1 MTCTIGETVMS
12 TVHLCPNPRC
22 RTENPADH
30 AYCYECGSRLPA
42 QASRAGTG
50 QPLPWPLVTAL
61 LFLLG
66 LVFIAAL
73 LLSNRPP

>member
-12 TVHLCPNPRC
+12 TVQLCPNPRC

-30 AYCYECGSRLPA
+30 AYCHECGSRLPA
-42 QASRAGTG
+42 QSSRADSGS
-50 QPLPWPLVTAL
+50 PFPWLLVTAL
-61 LFLLG
+61 LFLLM
-66 LVFIAAL
+66 LLFIAFL